1 MQTPEI
7 ADVLAKT
14 EEEKREL
21 SIWFFCG
28 LLTLV
33 YGVVLVGQ
41 GLYDLSHPPQTVLQY
56 LHPTLKWGALMT
68 VCGAFYVVRFR
79 PGKG

>member
-7 ADVLAKT
+7 PHTPHPATARK
-14 EEEKREL
+14 EL

-33 YGVVLVGQ
+33 YGLVLAAQ
-41 GLYDLSHPPQTVLQY
+41 GLYDLSHPPNTVLHE

-68 VCGAFYVVRFR
+68 VLGAIYVIRFR
-79 PGKG
+79 PGKP

>member
-1 MQTPEI
+1 MHTPEI
-7 ADVLAKT
+7 VEGLAKT
-14 EEEKREL
+14 REEKQEL

-33 YGVVLVGQ
+33 YGLVLVGQ
-41 GLYDLSHPPQTVLQY
+41 GVYDLSHPPHTVLQE

-68 VCGAFYVVRFR
+68 VFGAIYVVRFR